1 MCFWEKVC
9 IVAVDSNMNIGACY
23 GFFSSFYMFKLF
35 VLIPSYKM
43 WSSEGK
49 EEDVLF
55 TPCRFFSCA
64 EGELPPLYGIRLK
77 GKKEQFELV
86 QGIGPRMLSVDQS
99 RGRRVIQGD
108 LKKSVVSLSLS
119 PFCPRSDSLNETCK
133 MKEWI
138 ECASARW
145 VAESD
150 FHNVCLQEAP
160 LWKHYAQG
168 HPATDL

>member
-1 MCFWEKVC
+1 
-9 IVAVDSNMNIGACY
+9 MNIGACY

-86 QGIGPRMLSVDQS
+86 QGMWNRFSG
-99 RGRRVIQGD
+99 VIQNHLLTITERHCERD
-108 LKKSVVSLSLS
+108 
-119 PFCPRSDSLNETCK
+119 TCTQALAP
-133 MKEWI
+133 ECFLWI
-138 ECASARW
+138 NPVGE
-145 VAESD
+145 E
-150 FHNVCLQEAP
+150 
-160 LWKHYAQG
+160 
-168 HPATDL
+168 

>member
-1 MCFWEKVC
+1 
-9 IVAVDSNMNIGACY
+9 MNIGACY